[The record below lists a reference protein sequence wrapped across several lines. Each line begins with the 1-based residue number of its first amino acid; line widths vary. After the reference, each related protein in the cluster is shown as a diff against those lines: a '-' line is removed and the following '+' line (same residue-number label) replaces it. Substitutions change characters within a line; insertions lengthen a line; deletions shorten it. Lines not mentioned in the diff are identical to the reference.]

1 MKTWIVLAAIAGVAL
16 AAPSAASAQGSSTFQ
31 AAVQAGQVGERY
43 DGYLGFVVAPSEAL
57 RREVVAINIRRRAL
71 YTQLAARRGVT
82 LETAGLATGCELLSR
97 IAVGQAYQLQDRVWR
112 RRAPGQAIAQP
123 SYCG

>member
-1 MKTWIVLAAIAGVAL
+1 MKPWIVLAAIAAAL
-16 AAPSAASAQGSSTFQ
+16 AAPSAAPAQGSPAFQ

-43 DGYLGFVVAPSEAL
+43 DGYLGFVTAPSPAL

-71 YTQLAARRGVT
+71 YTTLAARRGVT
-82 LETAGLATGCELLSR
+82 LETAALATGCELLTR
-97 IAVGQAYQLQDRVWR
+97 IQVGQAYMLQDRVWR
-112 RRAPGQAIAQP
+112 RRAPGQQMTQP